1 MNDNKKNRANFDY
14 GIMQKRKAHPTLR
27 GEPPC
32 FFFLI
37 DKEEKIDLLESRQ
50 SFEPKLLN
58 KLILFSLVK
67 LVFRLHASVC

>member
-37 DKEEKIDLLESRQ
+37 DKEETESRQ

-67 LVFRLHASVC
+67 LVFRLHASVY

>member
-37 DKEEKIDLLESRQ
+37 DKEEKRIY
-50 SFEPKLLN
+50 LN
-58 KLILFSLVK
+58 RVNPLNPNF
-67 LVFRLHASVC
+67 